1 MSAAFNAPTQLEKYE
16 LLEELG
22 HGGMATVY
30 RARDRRLGREVAVK
44 VLHRHL
50 RDEREVKERFY
61 REAKAVAKLRHPG
74 IVEVYD
80 VSEPEDAERYLVVE
94 LVRGITL
101 RQLLREHCPI
111 PAELGLAIGV
121 AVANAL
127 AHAHEQGVV
136 HRDVKPENVLLELP
150 RILRNQRTSD
160 FPSSSETQ
168 PPNAAPQA
176 IAVKITD
183 FGIAK
188 VLDVQGVTSTGE
200 VLGSPAHMAP
210 EQIEGQS
217 VGPQADVFSLGV
229 MIYECIVG
237 NLPFQGKNPAQVLR
251 SVLDGQF
258 LSTARARPEVGVL
271 IGQVI
276 DRALARD
283 PKQRFVDA
291 AEFGA
296 AMSREIERA
305 EVQEPLV
312 LLTEFLQDEKAFVA
326 SYEPRLVATLVH
338 QAQRA
343 RREGSVVIS
352 AALYNRA
359 LAFRPGDSAILADV
373 ARLTRAERRK
383 TLFIRFGG
391 ALSVLAALGGLGYW
405 AVRSRLRPTA
415 LNTTSSAAIPSAA
428 SVTPASTLQVNE
440 LERRD
445 SSEPSR
451 QPQDSNVAT
460 ASVSTASVATVSVA
474 TPSPASSPHRAG
486 TRSATAPVG
495 TRIVQVFLSG
505 AAGSRL
511 VVDGVDREWF
521 GVKHELDYGVH
532 ELRVVPPNDQCCVV
546 PAPKQ
551 IKVGPGEGEIR
562 VGLTVEF
569 RDAQLQLTAAEGT
582 TLSCGELFPGI
593 LAAPGR
599 RSVRVSKPETH
610 GTCTLFPGADSG
622 ERPRTIDVVL
632 RPGGTFTVSGT

>member
-1 MSAAFNAPTQLEKYE
+1 MTAAFNAPTELEKYE

-101 RQLLREHCPI
+101 RQLLREHSPM
-111 PAELGLAIGV
+111 PTELGLAVGV

-150 RILRNQRTSD
+150 RHLRNQRASE
-160 FPSSSETQ
+160 FPSSSESQ
-168 PPNAAPQA
+168 PPNAAAQPVV
-176 IAVKITD
+176 VKITD

-229 MIYECIVG
+229 MIYECVVG

-258 LSTARARPEVGVL
+258 VPTARARPEVGVL
-271 IGQVI
+271 VGQVI

-283 PKQRFVDA
+283 PADRFASIAD
-291 AEFGA
+291 FGA
-296 AMSREIERA
+296 ALSKEIERV
-305 EVQEPLV
+305 EIEKPLV
-312 LLTEFLQDEKAFVA
+312 QLAEFLQDPKAFEQAYVQ
-326 SYEPRLVATLVH
+326 RLVNLLV
-338 QAQRA
+338 QRA
-343 RREGSVVIS
+343 QHARRDGSIVIS

-359 LAFRPGDSAILADV
+359 LALRPGDPAILADV

-383 TLFIRFGG
+383 ARFLRIG
-391 ALSVLAALGGLGYW
+391 AVFAVAGLVGILGY
-405 AVRSRLRPTA
+405 SLLRT
-415 LNTTSSAAIPSAA
+415 
-428 SVTPASTLQVNE
+428 
-440 LERRD
+440 RRD
-445 SSEPSR
+445 SSR
-451 QPQDSNVAT
+451 AT
-460 ASVSTASVATVSVA
+460 ARMATRAQSTAERSAPLPASTAEDVQQSSQTGASEPAPDRHGRNSVAGPTPGASIAAHGSRTNPRSTVA
-474 TPSPASSPHRAG
+474 ASG
-486 TRSATAPVG
+486 TRV
-495 TRIVQVFLSG
+495 VQVVLSG

-511 VVDGVDREWF
+511 MIDGTEREWF
-521 GVKHELDYGVH
+521 GVKHELEYGVH
-532 ELRVVPPNDQCCVV
+532 EFRIVAPNDQCCVV
-546 PAPKQ
+546 PAPRLVK
-551 IKVGPGEGEIR
+551 IGPGEGEIR

-569 RDAQLQLTAAEGT
+569 RDAQLQLTAVEGT

-610 GTCTLFPGADSG
+610 GTCTLFPAADTG

>member
-80 VSEPEDAERYLVVE
+80 VSEPEDPERYLVVE

-101 RQLLREHCPI
+101 RQLLREHAPI

-127 AHAHEQGVV
+127 SHAHEQGVV

-150 RILRNQRTSD
+150 KALREQRTSEY
-160 FPSSSETQ
+160 PSRLDSQS
-168 PPNAAPQA
+168 PNAVIQA

-229 MIYECIVG
+229 MIYECVVG

-251 SVLDGQF
+251 SVLEGQF
-258 LSTARARPEVGVL
+258 LATARARPEVGVL

-283 PKQRFVDA
+283 PKQRFADA

-296 AMSREIERA
+296 ALSKEIERS
-305 EVQEPLV
+305 EIHEPL
-312 LLTEFLQDEKAFVA
+312 LLLSEFLHDAKTFRK
-326 SYEPRLVATLVH
+326 SYELRLVTTLVH

-343 RREGSVVIS
+343 RREGSMVVS

-359 LAFRPGDSAILADV
+359 LALRPGDPAILADV

-383 TLFIRFGG
+383 TLFMRCGG
-391 ALSVLAALGGLGYW
+391 ALSIAAALGGIGYF
-405 AVRSRLRPTA
+405 AARNRLRHVAVITPTNA
-415 LNTTSSAAIPSAA
+415 DKPLA
-428 SVTPASTLQVNE
+428 SVTPVSSLQGVVE
-440 LERRD
+440 PTPTT
-445 SSEPSR
+445 SSEPPPKPR
-451 QPQDSNVAT
+451 EPNAVT
-460 ASVSTASVATVSVA
+460 PSVA
-474 TPSPASSPHRAG
+474 SPPAANHQHRIG
-486 TRSATAPVG
+486 TRSAVAPVG
-495 TRIVQVFLSG
+495 KRIVQVFVSG

-511 VVDGVDREWF
+511 VIDGVEREWF
-521 GVKHELDYGVH
+521 GVKHELEYGVH
-532 ELRVVPPNDQCCVV
+532 EFRVVPPNDQCCVV

-551 IKVGPGEGEIR
+551 VKVGPGEGEIR

-569 RDAQLQLTAAEGT
+569 RAAQLQLTAAEGT

-610 GTCTLFPGADSG
+610 GTCTLFPLADSG

-632 RPGGTFTVSGT
+632 RPGGTFTVSGS